1 MIQVLL
7 HSFDSLDEGLKTQLR
22 ELRDGQP
29 VYDSPFFDIDFAEIV
44 SRMRRDVRIALAFDG
59 EALRGYWALHVRPG
73 KWARP
78 IGAPFSD
85 WHGPVMQA
93 GFEGLSAQ
101 EFLAKAGLKGMTA
114 SSFKPTSFASSA
126 KSQISAS
133 GVAYM
138 PCGAEA
144 YLASM
149 KSLHNKHYKNLR
161 RAERMIERDFE
172 RVVYTMDDPSLENFN
187 WLMKAK
193 SAQYRR
199 TGRHDVLGPAW
210 VKAMMETLR
219 TERFARLRGRL
230 STLSFD
236 GQLVAAE
243 FNLLSDKIV
252 HGWITVYDPDFARYS
267 PGHMLM
273 KRIICDMENTGH
285 EMCDVG
291 TDTNAYRKYY
301 ESFQQPVQNIIFE
314 TGRGPRLFLGSW
326 RRLERSGPKSLS
338 GVMASMRRR
347 SDQIFACEQSTGGRL
362 HGLKVA
368 LTDKLMPD
376 D

>member
-1 MIQVLL
+1 
-7 HSFDSLDEGLKTQLR
+7 
-22 ELRDGQP
+22 
-29 VYDSPFFDIDFAEIV
+29 
-44 SRMRRDVRIALAFDG
+44 
-59 EALRGYWALHVRPG
+59 
-73 KWARP
+73 
-78 IGAPFSD
+78 
-85 WHGPVMQA
+85 
-93 GFEGLSAQ
+93 
-101 EFLAKAGLKGMTA
+101 
-114 SSFKPTSFASSA
+114 
-126 KSQISAS
+126 
-133 GVAYM
+133 M
-138 PCGAEA
+138 PDGAEA

-161 RAERMIERDFE
+161 RAERMIARDFE
-172 RVVYTMDDPSLENFN
+172 RVEYMMDDTSLENFN
-187 WLMKAK
+187 WLMASK

-199 TGRHDVLGPAW
+199 TGKHDVLGPDW

-219 TERFARLRGRL
+219 TERFARVRGRL

-236 GQLVAAE
+236 GQLIAAE

-252 HGWITVYDPDFARYS
+252 HGWITAYDPDFARYS

-301 ESFQQPVQNIIFE
+301 ENFQQPAQSLVFE
-314 TGRGPRLFLGSW
+314 TGRGFRPFSGSW
-326 RRLERSGPKSLS
+326 RRIERSGPAKLI

-362 HGLKVA
+362 RGLKVA
-368 LTDKLMPD
+368 LQDKLTRQT
-376 D
+376 